1 MQYYFAPM
9 EGITD
14 HIYRRLHHRYFPG
27 VDKYFTP
34 FFSPT
39 GDGRFPPRNMRDL
52 NPEVNEGLPVVPQ
65 LLTRHAADFLWA
77 AKALAVWAIP
87 KLTGI
92 WGVLPAR
99 WWRRGR
105 EAVC

>member
-65 LLTRHAADFLWA
+65 LLTRYAADFLWA
-77 AKALAVWAIP
+77 AKALAGLGYPEVNWNLGCPSGTVVA
-87 KLTGI
+87 
-92 WGVLPAR
+92 
-99 WWRRGR
+99 GR